1 MKTKSTSNGT
11 LRFGLNIT
19 QEDIAEK
26 VNKFWGCWLYR
37 LLFQTGCYEA
47 DKGLEKIFP
56 VVGDSI
62 PSVFGAVYI
71 QEDNRLECV
80 QRE

>member
-1 MKTKSTSNGT
+1 METKITSNDT

-19 QEDIAEK
+19 KEDIAEK
-26 VNKFWGCWLYR
+26 VNNFWGCWLHR

-47 DKGLEKIFP
+47 DKGLEKICP

-62 PSVFGAVYI
+62 PSVWGSI
-71 QEDNRLECV
+71 RSQDNRLECV